1 MKMSL
6 RKVFDIVCASCSL
19 LIIIFSFLPYEGNSY
34 ISVSLW
40 SSDANLIGV
49 GVTQMI
55 VLLCVI
61 TVYLLHLFADVKE
74 RWATFAN
81 YGVGFVV
88 LYHIVALFTIIGTT
102 GVSTGVG
109 FWFQF
114 IFALGLGSCS
124 VLWYF
129 MSDQPFAKKE
139 TTPIVGYDPQTGKPI
154 FAKIKGYDPKTGEPI
169 YEK

>member
-1 MKMSL
+1 MTMSL
-6 RKVFDIVCASCSL
+6 RKVFSIVCAACSL
-19 LIIIFSFLPYEGNSY
+19 LIIIFSFLPYEGTSY
-34 ISVSLW
+34 VSVSLW
-40 SSDANLIGV
+40 SSDANLIAF

-61 TVYLLHLFADVKE
+61 TVYLLHLFADIKE

-88 LYHIVALFTIIGTT
+88 LFHIVSLFQIIGVT
-102 GVSTGVG
+102 GLSTGVG

-114 IFALGLGSCS
+114 LFALGLGTCS

-129 MSDQPFAKKE
+129 MSEQPFAKKE

-154 FAKIKGYDPKTGEPI
+154 FAKIKSYDPKTGEPI